1 MMVPVERLLNQIL
14 YCNFVL
20 ESILSDY
27 ALLALCTEILKEKKV
42 QPVGEVGKMLAEIT
56 SSPNL
61 SAKLKEKFGGLKKF
75 LEYFSGRFVFSNDH
89 PFNPSVTLRSI
100 LDAMNLEPSEKGVVN
115 LTNIYKARKVKLTC
129 GSLSAFTPFLTYSL
143 HFHCNFSERSQ
154 AHLSDAVPG
163 SFVRQH
169 AERPGLALLPARP
182 AHAQWGQHHADVL
195 DEQAHLADCIIRPRQ
210 ATEASAN

>member
-115 LTNIYKARKVKLTC
+115 LTNIYKARKVKFSC
-129 GSLSAFTPFLTYSL
+129 GFLLS
-143 HFHCNFSERSQ
+143 
-154 AHLSDAVPG
+154 HLS
-163 SFVRQH
+163 
-169 AERPGLALLPARP
+169 
-182 AHAQWGQHHADVL
+182 
-195 DEQAHLADCIIRPRQ
+195 
-210 ATEASAN
+210 